1 MATYYLK
8 NTSGN
13 TVTVTDLG
21 LMLPTSRSLVID
33 SNAINGYLTS
43 DMAAKINDGSLILS
57 TTDIGDNGGDMSIP
71 DAISA
76 LTLVSRIMRS
86 NPTQVTFTQAVDA
99 DPLTD
104 ITAAEAETLTDGSDA
119 GLLHKHDTQYWT
131 KVLLEGSN
139 PGTVKVNWENII
151 NAPTFGAMQWIEPV
165 KCNLHGMDSNPPSN
179 PQEGW
184 FYVDTD
190 DNHIYKYVSG
200 SWVDQGAPVA
210 GDRVI
215 YRDGTGSND
224 YIYEFDGTS
233 WGAGTA
239 PVDNWSVLV
248 DDDGDGHPAQYCYAN
263 DEVPPDWIRIADVN
277 WGDHSVLSN
286 RSEAGSHPASAISYN
301 NSISGLT
308 ATSIQDAID
317 EIAVEQG
324 VEISNILF
332 VAQNGNDSFTG
343 GTVGTLANPFATIQ
357 GAIASIPTTGQ
368 NAASSTNRYII
379 YVMPG
384 DYVENVVLSK
394 SWVYLVGVDKKASRI
409 KSSSGNTLSLSS
421 SSEGSTGI
429 FNIGIVSDSST
440 TTDNAI
446 LVTGNNP
453 IIQNV
458 DVTSVSGAR
467 GIYISGAYNQS
478 LTHVLVKNG
487 EVRIDAGIIKFTES
501 SIVDARLNVT
511 NGTIIINDGDFS
523 YAGGNAIEQSNGTV
537 YLVSAKLS
545 SGSSASDYSQ
555 TAGTVYWGWVE
566 YNPSKVT
573 LSGTKILLFVGKD
586 LFYDNT
592 ASGLSAHNVQDAIDA
607 LDGRIDTA
615 GTDLTNHIGDHANPH
630 QTTLHQA
637 ITADAAL
644 DANVTVTNLTSLV
657 NGSDA
662 DVLHKHDAD
671 NIGYSNTTSGMT
683 ATNVQSA
690 INELDS
696 RLDTAGTDLTDHIN
710 DQSNPHLTTLTQAIT
725 ADAGSNAALTVSHL
739 NTLVTGV
746 NADALHVHDAG
757 AVTFDPAGTG
767 LSSTNVESA
776 LGELKGMFANT
787 IGKGT
792 AFPTDPAPDAG
803 DIFYRTDLSLFFQ
816 YDGVRNDWLSI
827 AQMFLDW
834 GSASA
839 DGVYLNIHGAAATQ
853 TGYLMPRN
861 GKIISI
867 TARCASGNQSKALE
881 IRRNHNAIAPLKSFS
896 LSSGQYSSITE
907 DINFVAGDYI
917 QAFAV
922 SNSISARDIV
932 VMVTICWTD

>member
-33 SNAINGYLTS
+33 SNSINGYLTS

-119 GLLHKHDTQYWT
+119 GSLHLHDGRYWT
-131 KVLLEGSN
+131 KTLLEGANS
-139 PGTVKVNWENII
+139 GTVKINWDNLI
-151 NAPTFGAMQWIEPV
+151 NAPSFGAMQWVEPV
-165 KCNLHGMDSNPPSN
+165 KCNLRGMGTTPPTS
-179 PQEGW
+179 PEEGW
-184 FYVDTD
+184 FYLDTD
-190 DNHIYKYVSG
+190 DNHLYKYVG
-200 SWVDQGAPVA
+200 TSWVDQGAPVI

-215 YRDGTGSND
+215 WRDGDGSND
-224 YIYEFDGTS
+224 YIYEWDGAS
-233 WGAGTA
+233 WGTGQA
-239 PVDNWSVLV
+239 PGDNWSVLV
-248 DDDGDGHPAQYCYAN
+248 DDDGDNRPAQYAFTDN
-263 DEVPPDWIRIADVN
+263 EIPPNWVRIADVN
-277 WGDHSVLSN
+277 WGDHNILAG
-286 RSEAGSHPASAISYN
+286 RSEADSHPATAISYN
-301 NSISGLT
+301 NTTSGLT

-332 VAQNGNDSFTG
+332 VSKNGNDSFTN

-357 GAIASIPTTGQ
+357 AAIASIPTTGPD
-368 NAASSTNRYII
+368 AASSTNRYVI
-379 YVMPG
+379 YIMPG
-384 DYVENVVLSK
+384 DYIENVTLSK

-409 KSSSGNTLSLSS
+409 KSTTGNTLSLTSS
-421 SSEGSTGI
+421 TDGATGVY
-429 FNIGIVSDSST
+429 NLGIISDSSS

-446 LVTGNNP
+446 LISGNNP
-453 IIQNV
+453 TLENLEV
-458 DVTSVSGAR
+458 LAVSGAR

-478 LTHVLVKNG
+478 LVHVIVKGG
-487 EVRIDAGIIKFTES
+487 EVRVDAGIINFSES
-501 SIVDARLNVT
+501 GIIDGKLNVT
-511 NGTIIINDGDFS
+511 NGTVIVNDGDFS
-523 YAGGNAIEQSNGTV
+523 FAGGDAIEQSNGTV
-537 YLVSAKLS
+537 YLISAKLS
-545 SGSSASDYSQ
+545 SGASNKDFNQS
-555 TAGTVYWGWVE
+555 AGTVYWGWVD
-566 YNPSKVT
+566 YDPAKVT
-573 LSGTKILLFVGKD
+573 LSGTKTLLFIGKD

-592 ASGLSAHNVQDAIDA
+592 TSGLNAHNVQDAIDA
-607 LDGRIDTA
+607 LDVRVDDA
-615 GTDLTNHIGDHANPH
+615 GTDLSDHIGDTANPH
-630 QTTLHQA
+630 DTTLTQS
-637 ITADAAL
+637 ITADTAL
-644 DANVTVTNLTSLV
+644 NANVTVTNITTLV
-657 NGSDA
+657 SGADA
-662 DVLHKHDAD
+662 DALHKHDAD
-671 NIGYSNTTSGMT
+671 NIGFDNATSGLT

-696 RLDTAGTDLTDHIN
+696 RLDSTGTDLSDHLG
-710 DQSNPHLTTLTQAIT
+710 DTTNPHDTTLTQAIS
-725 ADAGSNAALTVSHL
+725 ADSGSNVALTVTNL

-746 NADALHVHDAG
+746 NADALHIHDAG
-757 AVTFDPAGTG
+757 AVTFDNSGTG
-767 LSSTNVESA
+767 LISTNVEGA
-776 LGELKGMFANT
+776 LVEIRGMFANT

-792 AFPTDPAPDAG
+792 EFPVDPAPDAG

-881 IRRNHNAIAPLKSFS
+881 IRRNQLGFSAQVILSF
-896 LSSGQYSSITE
+896 E
-907 DINFVAGDYI
+907 W
-917 QAFAV
+917 
-922 SNSISARDIV
+922 
-932 VMVTICWTD
+932 TILIDHGKH

>member
-43 DMAAKINDGSLILS
+43 DMAARINDGSLILS

-104 ITAAEAETLTDGSDA
+104 ITAAEAETLTNGSDA

-139 PGTVKVNWENII
+139 PGTVKINWENIT

-165 KCNLHGMDSNPPSN
+165 KCNLHGMDSTPPAS

-184 FYVDTD
+184 FYIDTD

-200 SWVDQGAPVA
+200 SWVDQGAPVLH
-210 GDRVI
+210 DRVI
-215 YRDGTGSND
+215 YRDGSGSND
-224 YIYEFDGTS
+224 YIYEFDGTN
-233 WGAGTA
+233 WGTGTA

-248 DDDGDGHPAQYCYAN
+248 EDDGDGRPAQYIYAN
-263 DEVPPDWIRIADVN
+263 DEVPPDWIKIADVN
-277 WGDHSVLSN
+277 WGDHSILSN
-286 RSEAGSHPASAISYN
+286 RTQADSHPATAISYN
-301 NSISGLT
+301 NTNSGLT

-332 VAQNGNDSFTG
+332 VSKNGNDSFTD
-343 GTVGTLANPFATIQ
+343 GTIGTLANPFATIQ
-357 GAIASIPTTGQ
+357 GAIASIPTTGPS
-368 NAASSTNRYII
+368 AASSTNRYVI

-384 DYVENVVLSK
+384 DYIENVTLSK

-409 KSSSGNTLSLSS
+409 KSSTGNTLSLTSS
-421 SSEGSTGI
+421 TDGATGVY
-429 FNIGIVSDSST
+429 NLGIVSDSSS

-446 LVTGNNP
+446 LISGNNP
-453 IIQNV
+453 TLQNLEV
-458 DVTSVSGAR
+458 LAMSGAR
-467 GIYISGAYNQS
+467 GVYVSGAYNQS
-478 LTHVLVKNG
+478 LVHVFVKGG
-487 EVRIDAGIIKFTES
+487 EVRVDAGIINFSES
-501 SIVDARLNVT
+501 GIVDGKLNVT
-511 NGTIIINDGDFS
+511 NGTVIVNDGDFS
-523 YAGGNAIEQSNGTV
+523 YAGGDAIEQSNGTV
-537 YLVSAKLS
+537 FLMSAKLL
-545 SGSSASDYSQ
+545 SGASNKDYNQS
-555 TAGTVYWGWVE
+555 AGTVYWGWVE
-566 YNPSKVT
+566 YNPAKVT
-573 LSGTKILLFVGKD
+573 LSGTKTLLFIGKD
-586 LFYDNT
+586 LYYDNAT
-592 ASGLSAHNVQDAIDA
+592 SGLNAHNVQDAIDA
-607 LDGRIDTA
+607 LDVRVDDA
-615 GTDLTNHIGDHANPH
+615 GTDLSDHIGDTANPH
-630 QTTLHQA
+630 ATTLHQA
-637 ITADAAL
+637 ITADVAL
-644 DANVTVTNLTSLV
+644 NANVTVTNLTTLV
-657 NGSDA
+657 TGADA
-662 DVLHKHDAD
+662 DALHKHDAD
-671 NIGYSNTTSGMT
+671 NIGYNNTVSGLTSI
-683 ATNVQSA
+683 NVQSA

-696 RLDTAGTDLTDHIN
+696 RLDSTGTDLTNHIG
-710 DQSNPHLTTLTQAIT
+710 DTTNPHDTTLTQAIS
-725 ADAGSNAALTVSHL
+725 ADSGSNAALTVSNL

-746 NADALHVHDAG
+746 NADTLHIHDAG
-757 AVTFDPAGTG
+757 AVTFDNTGTG

-834 GSASA
+834 GSGSA

-881 IRRNHNAIAPLKSFS
+881 IRRNHNSATPLKSFS

-907 DINFVAGDYI
+907 NIDFVAGDYI

-922 SNSISARDIV
+922 SNSIPARDVV
-932 VMVTICWTD
+932 VMVTIAWTD